1 MNDDRSSLSVPSR
14 QSADADISVSG
25 NPAQKQAAANIV
37 RGQIDTIYQN
47 DPHTTGAAPST
58 PTPSAAPVTS
68 KTTNQSTHGY
78 ARPTGTVAQTQ
89 VTPQQRIAPGPG
101 AVNTH
106 EENPY
111 NRTLSQDS
119 PLKTKDNSW
128 QKYHS
133 AWQSY
138 YQQYYERYY
147 ISQVAAAKKSL
158 NDQAEVHRTAAEKL
172 RAVENTEALTP
183 NEAIDDLRGSLRKK
197 IRKRAA
203 KVRKSRHFVPIMAA
217 LGVLLVFLF
226 LQYNRVLFAYVEAYI
241 APGAMDPESIIVS
254 SNAETPVSADPKLII
269 PKIAVD
275 EPIVW
280 DADASSQDSL
290 NAAMTRGVVWF
301 NMQGANARPGER
313 GNFVVSGHSAN
324 DWLDSGNHKF
334 VFARLERM
342 AAGDVVYV
350 NYNSKRYTYKI
361 TRTQVVKPTD
371 VSALQIGSDKPYITL
386 ITCVPLGTALNR
398 LLVFGEQ
405 ISPSPDEAAAS
416 TETAKPAAKTN
427 SAKKMP
433 ANSPTFIERLFGVG
447 AR

>member
-14 QSADADISVSG
+14 QSTDADISD
-25 NPAQKQAAANIV
+25 NPAQKQAAADIV
-37 RGQIDTIYQN
+37 REQINAIYQN
-47 DPHTTGAAPST
+47 DPYATGTIPRKTAP
-58 PTPSAAPVTS
+58 ATS
-68 KTTNQSTHGY
+68 KSTNQSTHGY
-78 ARPTGTVAQTQ
+78 AQPTGTVAQTQ
-89 VTPQQRIAPGPG
+89 ALSQQRVMPGPG

-106 EENPY
+106 EDNPY
-111 NRTLSQDS
+111 SRTLSHDS
-119 PLKTKDNSW
+119 PLKTQDNSW
-128 QKYHS
+128 QKYHT

-158 NDQAEVHRTAAEKL
+158 NDQAKIHRTAAEEL
-172 RAVENTEALTP
+172 RAIENTEALTP
-183 NEAIDDLRGSLRKK
+183 HEAINDLRDSLRHK

-203 KVRKSRHFVPIMAA
+203 KVRKSRNFVPIMAA

-226 LQYNRVLFAYVEAYI
+226 LQYNRVLFAYVEAYV

-280 DADASSQDSL
+280 DADASSQSSL
-290 NAAMTRGVVWF
+290 NAAMARGVVWF
-301 NMQGANARPGER
+301 NIQGANARPGER
-313 GNFVVSGHSAN
+313 GNFVVSGHSSN

-405 ISPSPDEAAAS
+405 ISPNPDETATS
-416 TETAKPAAKTN
+416 TATNKPAANNTN

-433 ANSPTFIERLFGVG
+433 ANSPTFIERLFGIG